1 MNIKNEFAS
10 STESSDRNEEDIV
23 LLKRISD
30 GDEFALSSL
39 YDKYSQILYSL
50 TMRILK
56 SVNDAE
62 NIIHDIFLELWNK
75 PNDYQSNKGNFFAW
89 LIIMTR
95 NRALTRK
102 RSRGMHKQSHTAE
115 LNSLAF
121 HTETHHAGA
130 SLSPLIDEYRDSV
143 LGAINK
149 LNGEEQQVLI
159 LAYYEGY
166 SQSEIARIVN
176 LPVDVIKFR
185 IDDALRTVSSQLQR
199 RL

>member
-1 MNIKNEFAS
+1 MNLNNELAPPA
-10 STESSDRNEEDIV
+10 ESSGRNEEDIV
-23 LLKRISD
+23 LLKRI
-30 GDEFALSSL
+30 GDRDELALTSL

-56 SVNDAE
+56 SVDDAE
-62 NIIHDIFLELWNK
+62 GIIHDIFLEVWNK
-75 PNDYQSNKGNFFAW
+75 PNDYQSNKGSFFSW
-89 LIIMTR
+89 LMNLTR

-102 RSRGMHKQSHTAE
+102 RSRSIHKQSHTVE
-115 LNSLAF
+115 LNSFSL

-130 SLSPLIDEYRDSV
+130 SSSPLIDEYRDTV

-166 SQSEIARIVN
+166 SQSEIGRIVN
-176 LPVDVIKFR
+176 LTVDVIKFR
-185 IDDALRTVSSQLQR
+185 IDDALRTISSQLQR
-199 RL
+199 RS